1 MKDLLALYQFG
12 VTRESLAEVVLAMIG
27 SLNIDPKNCRSQ
39 AYDNVSNMTG
49 QYNGLQSHL
58 KKKSLNRCAA

>member
-12 VTRESLAEVVLAMIG
+12 VTRESLPEVVLAMLG

-39 AYDNVSNMTG
+39 AYDM
-49 QYNGLQSHL
+49 
-58 KKKSLNRCAA
+58 